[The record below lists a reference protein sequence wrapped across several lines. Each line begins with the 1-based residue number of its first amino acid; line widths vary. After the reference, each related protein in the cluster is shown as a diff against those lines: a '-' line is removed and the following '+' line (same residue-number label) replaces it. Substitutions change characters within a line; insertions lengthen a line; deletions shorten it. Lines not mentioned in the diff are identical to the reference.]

1 METPEFVR
9 KRNPDWTIRSYCAR
23 CFATVADSASVAE
36 MNAAEDQHECDER
49 LLEMVEQYRSV
60 SHLVSAA

>member
-9 KRNPDWTIRSYCAR
+9 KRNPDWTIHSYCAR

-36 MNAAEDQHECDER
+36 MNAAEDQHVCEPR

-60 SHLVSAA
+60 SHLISAA